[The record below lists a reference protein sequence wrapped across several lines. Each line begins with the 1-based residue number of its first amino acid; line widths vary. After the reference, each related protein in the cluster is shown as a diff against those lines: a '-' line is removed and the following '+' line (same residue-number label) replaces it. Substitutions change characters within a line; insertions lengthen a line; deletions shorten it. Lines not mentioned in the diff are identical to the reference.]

1 MSENTLPEDPDY
13 DDEDHEYDDEDGA
26 PYEPANNSPAGHP
39 RVVTEDTVTKYFSY
53 VKSMRKQFLASSPDG
68 HARDVQ
74 PIDLVDFL
82 ISKASTIRPKT
93 FINYRC
99 GLLYWM
105 GTLPDTPDIHHARLV
120 LQVGVPKTGFKGTK
134 PNTTAS
140 LYSCGSVRKRTF
152 ERRKFNRL
160 ISELNKRSAP
170 TGDVQTRKR
179 PVELMLWLHAGLAS
193 GLRPV
198 EWETAKWYDKAK
210 GELLVKTAKR
220 KADTYALPSLAG
232 LPPPEIVERIVH
244 IDLDDRIWVE
254 QHMAAVRRHLLMGEP
269 FSAYYN
275 NNRVYLWS
283 VCKDLFGGDKPAFTL
298 YMMRG
303 QFAANRKRRGI
314 PMDEVAA
321 DMGCA
326 PKVTSTYYGNSI
338 YGHKSAMT
346 DKHGETNRQVEPNQ
360 VQQSPKSGSSFS
372 FSRQPAKAGKS

>member
-1 MSENTLPEDPDY
+1 MSENTLSEDENYEEDHDY
-13 DDEDHEYDDEDGA
+13 DDEFDA
-26 PYEPANNSPAGHP
+26 PYTAANNSPSGHP
-39 RVVTEDTVTKYFSY
+39 RVVTDGTVKKYFSY
-53 VKSMRKQFLASSPDG
+53 VKSMRKQFLASSPLG
-68 HARDVQ
+68 HAQDVQ

-82 ISKASTIRPKT
+82 ISKAATIRPKT
-93 FINYRC
+93 FINYKC

-105 GTLPDTPDIHHARLV
+105 GTLPETSDIHHARLV
-120 LQVGVPKTGFKGTK
+120 LQVGVPKHGFKGAR

-160 ISELNKRSAP
+160 IAELNKRSAP

-179 PVELMLWLHAGLAS
+179 PIELTLWLHAGLAS

-198 EWETAKWYDKAK
+198 EWETAKWHDRTK

-220 KADTYALPSLAG
+220 KADTYALPSLAD

-244 IDLDDRIWVE
+244 IDADDCVWVD

-283 VCKDLFGGDKPAFTL
+283 VCRDLFGEGKPAFTL

-314 PMDEVAA
+314 PREEVAA

-326 PKVTSTYYGNSI
+326 VKVTSTYYGNSI
-338 YGHKSAMT
+338 YGHRSAVT
-346 DKHGETNRQVEPNQ
+346 DKQGDANKQVDTNRMPQKPNTG
-360 VQQSPKSGSSFS
+360 SGFS
-372 FSRQPAKAGKS
+372 FARQPSKAGKI